1 MAAYVKRQQTL
12 ALNTSWMR
20 DNVRNQPPP
29 YSTYQ
34 SQSAEDLAFLRQL
47 YASVK
52 LDELGNS
59 GWNESQKI
67 AFIDTQFDAQQRF
80 YSQHQNA
87 SFLLVLYKNHP
98 VGRVY
103 PTGQQALVLIDMS
116 LIKGFRSQGLGSLLM
131 QSVIEKARQHRLAI
145 ELNIDKMNPSLK
157 WYLRMNFQLIE
168 ERAFIYICVARPGRN
183 KCF

>member
-1 MAAYVKRQQTL
+1 MLEISHPHIQLRA
-12 ALNTSWMR
+12 
-20 DNVRNQPPP
+20 
-29 YSTYQ
+29 Q

-103 PTGQQALVLIDMS
+103 LQQAEQALVLIDIS

-145 ELNIDKMNPSLK
+145 ELNIDKMNPALK

-168 ERAFIYICVARPGRN
+168 EKGVYLYLRRPAWQEQMAGI
-183 KCF
+183 